1 MNISDYNN
9 LCVEQNLFALAR
21 MSRIRVPLAPAT
33 AMSDE
38 STCENMT
45 DQIELDWFFAS
56 TPRTE

>member
-45 DQIELDWFFAS
+45 DQIELD
-56 TPRTE
+56 